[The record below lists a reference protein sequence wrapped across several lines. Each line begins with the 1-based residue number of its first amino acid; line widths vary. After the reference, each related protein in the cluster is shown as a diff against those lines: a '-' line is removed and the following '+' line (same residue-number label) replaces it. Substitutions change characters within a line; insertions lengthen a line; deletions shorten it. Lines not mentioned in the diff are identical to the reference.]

1 MTERELAKHNIFLEV
16 SHNISKLSTCAS
28 RQIGVVY
35 VKEGRILSTG
45 YNGVP
50 SGTTHCNEIFD
61 INDPA
66 YDRVKHTEWSSCHE
80 IHAEMNGI
88 IFAARNGIN
97 LEGSTVYCTVS
108 PCRDCA
114 KNLINLNIKKIYFR
128 EYYDGINVNNEDL
141 KKYLKQNNVELI
153 QIKKPL

>member
-1 MTERELAKHNIFLEV
+1 MTERELAKHNIFLDI
-16 SHNISKLSTCAS
+16 SYTISKLSTCAS

-61 INDPA
+61 INDPE
-66 YDRVKHTEWSSCHE
+66 YDRAKHTEWSSCHE

-88 IFAARNGIN
+88 IYAARNGIN
-97 LEGSTVYCTVS
+97 LDGSIVYCTVS

-114 KNLINLNIKKIYFR
+114 KNLISVLDKCSVRCYP
-128 EYYDGINVNNEDL
+128 E
-141 KKYLKQNNVELI
+141 
-153 QIKKPL
+153 